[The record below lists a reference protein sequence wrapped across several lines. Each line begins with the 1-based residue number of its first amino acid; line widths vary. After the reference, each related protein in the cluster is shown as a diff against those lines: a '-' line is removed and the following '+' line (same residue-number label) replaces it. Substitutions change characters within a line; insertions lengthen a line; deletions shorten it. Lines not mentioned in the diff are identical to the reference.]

1 MVVNTQTVGT
11 VSAGASRQRTGTSC
25 RHTGAKWAL
34 VVGLLLG
41 AWGVAHAKT
50 CVWTGAQAVDNFLY
64 TSNPANWQ
72 DGQIPAEGDTVI
84 ISTTSGKTIIW
95 TFAFPLENF
104 VFTNTVGGV
113 ITANAGCKIRVTGR
127 ASEMVSA
134 QALYLYAPIEVDA
147 GAQFALRSEKGSIL
161 FDSGNKLFGTGEILV
176 TGTDSLNLRP
186 NPNFH
191 GTWNVCAPIWIAG
204 TTGGVTSLPFG
215 ADDCTVNVYGTN
227 ADAATQS
234 GKLNFG
240 GAADVA
246 GTVNLFG
253 TTSVEV
259 SPASS
264 EEDALVT
271 FRGNVTYTASA
282 GANVMNLSCSIA
294 SANRRSGYVFL
305 GDCVCASGNR
315 ARMNIYTYSLAGTYY
330 LDIRGRFCPTVADNA
345 PPVVSLMGS
354 TSQARAEV
362 RLNGPVSGGHIW
374 KLVPRSRQ
382 AYHLLAADIL
392 PKGAIMVGFDAG
404 TSEDV
409 SLDLHGHDQAVAAI
423 QFYGNGPHDFVVT
436 SSERPATLRVGNNE
450 GLVHPMPRLNG
461 LLSVYGYNIGANY
474 GNAGLQFANEGDTSG
489 WIGTEKNTLTFTS
502 AAKYPN
508 LGGIE
513 CTGAGS
519 VVIESGA
526 TFNPGMS
533 LDVHDMTTGLGLRLA
548 TGANLTVKHAFVEGV
563 DLPAGVYCR
572 TGAGVA
578 DATEVDWLKAGPN
591 EAADA
596 TCGTV
601 TVTDHDPVWIWTGK
615 GASASFADPA
625 NWGANA
631 APDLTNPKLTLNFKN
646 AAGKSDVV
654 VPLDGVVAP
663 AGSVNCGDYSK
674 GAVTFGGTGTLVLGG
689 TDDALKAVFTE
700 SASLTWNGTG
710 TLRLAGKSTSTGTL
724 TVKSGTVVLESASWT
739 GAIIV
744 ADGAE
749 LAVDA
754 TCGSEVFGP
763 LSEGESVCTIAL
775 SGKLTLGD
783 GVAAAAKG
791 LFIDGQPIRH
801 GTTYGSSAS
810 AAKRTDDAHF
820 GGTGTVVS
828 WTHGGTLLIIR

>member
-11 VSAGASRQRTGTSC
+11 VSASVSRQRTGTSR

-41 AWGVAHAKT
+41 VLGVAHAKT
-50 CVWTGAQAVDNFLY
+50 CVWTGAQDVDNFLY

-72 DGQIPAEGDTVI
+72 DGQTPAEGDTVI
-84 ISTTSGKTIIW
+84 ISTTSEKTIIW

-104 VFTNTVGGV
+104 IFTNTVGGA
-113 ITANAGCKIRVTGR
+113 ITAENSSYKIRVTGR

-134 QALYLYAPIEVDA
+134 QALFIYLPIEVDA
-147 GAQFALRSEKGSIL
+147 GAQFALRSEKGGITFVGGRFL
-161 FDSGNKLFGTGEILV
+161 GAGEIHV
-176 TGTDSLNLRP
+176 TGKDSLALRS
-186 NPNFH
+186 NPDFH
-191 GTWNVCAPIWIAG
+191 GTWNIYAPVSVSPAM
-204 TTGGVTSLPFG
+204 SLPFG
-215 ADDCTVNVYGTN
+215 ADDCTVNVYGKN
-227 ADAATQS
+227 ANEATRS
-234 GKLNFG
+234 GRLDFG

-246 GTVNLFG
+246 GTVNLFDS
-253 TTSVEV
+253 TSVNV
-259 SPASS
+259 NGTSS
-264 EEDALVT
+264 TADALVT
-271 FRGNVTYTASA
+271 FRGDVAYTASA
-282 GANVMNLSCSIA
+282 GANTMFLTCSIA
-294 SANRRSGYVFL
+294 NANRRSGYVFL
-305 GDCVCASGNR
+305 GDCVCKPGNGSHL
-315 ARMNIYTYSLAGTYY
+315 NINTYSLAGTYY
-330 LDIRGRFCPTVADNA
+330 LDFRGQFCQTTVDNEPPGVHLMAD
-345 PPVVSLMGS
+345 PGKVSE
-354 TSQARAEV
+354 ARAEV
-362 RLNGPVSGGHIW
+362 RLHGPISGAHSW
-374 KLVPRSRQ
+374 KLVLRSRQ
-382 AYHLLAADIL
+382 EFHLLAADIL
-392 PKGAIMVGFDAG
+392 SGGLLDIGRNGEIVSDAL
-404 TSEDV
+404 
-409 SLDLHGHDQAVAAI
+409 LDLHGHDQRITAI
-423 QFYGNGPHDFVVT
+423 TSEGIGTEVHDFVVT

-450 GLVHPMPRLNG
+450 GLAHVMPRLNG

-502 AAKYPN
+502 AAKYLN

-533 LDVHDMTTGLGLRLA
+533 LDVHDVTGQGLRLA

-572 TGAGVA
+572 AGAGVTG
-578 DATEVDWLKAGPN
+578 ATEVDWLNAGPN

-596 TCGTV
+596 TGGTV

-615 GASASFADPA
+615 GSSASFADPA

-700 SASLTWNGTG
+700 GASLTWNGTG
-710 TLRLAGKSTSTGTL
+710 TLRLAGQSTSTGTL

-744 ADGAE
+744 AEGAE
-749 LAVDA
+749 LVVDA

-763 LSEGESVCTIAL
+763 LAEGESVCTIAL

-791 LFIDGQPIRH
+791 LFVDGQPIRH

-820 GGTGTVVS
+820 GGTGTIVS